1 MTGQRADARRNYAL
15 LLAVASEAVATH
27 GADAS
32 LEQIARTA
40 GVGSGTVRRH
50 FPTRHAMLAAV
61 FHDRIEALCARARDL
76 ALHPSPRTALL
87 EWLSLFATEAAT
99 IGGLATALNR
109 DRTLGPP
116 GDVYCAT
123 DALLGAGGPL
133 VRRAADAL
141 TPGVTVTDLL
151 ALATGIALATEGHA
165 DPAAEAQRL
174 FALTVTGISPVR
186 EDRA

>member
-1 MTGQRADARRNYAL
+1 MTAQRADARRNYAL

-50 FPTRHAMLAAV
+50 FPTRHALLAAV
-61 FHDRIEALCARARDL
+61 FHDRIEALCDRARER
-76 ALHPSPRTALL
+76 AEHAPPREALL
-87 EWLSLFATEAAT
+87 EWLGLFAAEAAT

-109 DRTLGPP
+109 DRTGGAP

-123 DALLGAGGPL
+123 DQLISAGEPL
-133 VRRAADAL
+133 VRRAADQL
-141 TPGVTVTDLL
+141 TPGATITDLL
-151 ALATGIALATEGHA
+151 ALVTGIALATEGHA
-165 DPAAEAQRL
+165 APAAEAERL
-174 FALTVTGISPVR
+174 LALAVQGISPQR
-186 EDRA
+186 R